1 LAFAQLLFNGFAL
14 GMAYALV
21 ALGFVLVLNAVNAVN
36 FAQGDLVMAGG
47 YLGVA
52 LAAVLPVPA
61 IVMLPAVLAAVAVI
75 GLVLSLVAYFPIMRR
90 PPAAV
95 FISTIA
101 FGVILRNGYQ
111 LVFGPEAHA
120 VEPLFSSGVW
130 ELGKLVI
137 SKQAAAIIVTAA
149 VLMGIQYYVME
160 RTQFGRRLRATA
172 QNRNMAA
179 ALGIP
184 VLKMIAVTFAA
195 GAALGG
201 AAGLM
206 LGNQFLVYPTGGI
219 NLIITAY
226 IAAVIGG
233 WGSLGGAVLGA
244 MLIALFQVIVSA
256 YVSYT
261 AATAMLYLVVLLV
274 LFFRP
279 QGLLGR
285 GEQRRV

>member
-1 LAFAQLLFNGFAL
+1 MSFVQLLFNGFAL

-47 YLGVA
+47 YMGVA
-52 LAAVLPVPA
+52 FASVLPVPA
-61 IVMLPAVLAAVAVI
+61 IFMLPVVMAAVALI
-75 GLVLSLVAYFPIMRR
+75 GLLLSLVAYFPIMRR

-101 FGVILRNGYQ
+101 FGVILQNSYR
-111 LVFGPEAHA
+111 LLFGPEAHA
-120 VEPLFSSGVW
+120 VRPLFESGTW
-130 ELGKLVI
+130 ELGTLIV
-137 SKQAAAIIVTAA
+137 SKQAAAIIATAA
-149 VLMGIQYYVME
+149 VLMGIQYVVME

-172 QNRNMAA
+172 QNQSMAA

-184 VLKMIAVTFAA
+184 VRLMIAATFAA
-195 GAALGG
+195 GAALAG

-206 LGNQFLVYPTGGI
+206 LGNQFLVHPIGGV

-233 WGSLGGAVLGA
+233 WGSLAGAVLGA

-261 AATAMLYLVVLLV
+261 AATAMLYGVVLAV

-285 GEQRRV
+285 GEARRV

>member
-1 LAFAQLLFNGFAL
+1 MSFVQLLINGFAL

-21 ALGFVLVLNAVNAVN
+21 ALGFVLVVNAVNAVN

-47 YLGVA
+47 YVGVA
-52 LAAVLPVPA
+52 LAWWLPVPA
-61 IVMLPAVLAAVAVI
+61 IVLLPAVLIVVAAI
-75 GLVLSLVAYFPIMRR
+75 GLVLSLLAYFPIMTR

-101 FGVILRNGYQ
+101 FGVILQNSFH
-111 LVFGPEAHA
+111 LTFGPEAHA
-120 VEPLFSSGVW
+120 VPPLFASGTWKVG
-130 ELGKLVI
+130 ELFI
-137 SKQAAAIIVTAA
+137 SIQAVGTVVTAA
-149 VLMGIQYYVME
+149 ALIAVQYFVME

-172 QNRNMAA
+172 QNRDMAA

-184 VLKMIAVTFAA
+184 VNWMIAATFAA
-195 GAALGG
+195 GASLAG
-201 AAGLM
+201 AAGLL
-206 LGNQFLVYPTGGI
+206 LGNQFLVHPIGGVHV
-219 NLIITAY
+219 IITAY

-233 WGSLGGAVLGA
+233 WGSLMGAVLGS

-261 AATAMLYLVVLLV
+261 SATAMLYLVVLVV

-279 QGLLGR
+279 QGLLGS

>member
-1 LAFAQLLFNGFAL
+1 VQLLFNGFAL

-47 YLGVA
+47 YFGVA
-52 LAAVLPVPA
+52 LAYVLPIPA
-61 IVMLPAVLAAVAVI
+61 ILMLPVVLAAVAVI
-75 GLVLSLVAYFPIMRR
+75 GLLLSLLAYFPIMRR

-101 FGVILRNGYQ
+101 FGVILQNGYQ
-111 LVFGPEAHA
+111 LIFGPEAHA
-120 VEPLFSSGVW
+120 VRPLFTSGVW
-130 ELGKLVI
+130 EFGELFI
-137 SKQAAAIIVTAA
+137 SKQASAIIATAA
-149 VLMGIQYYVME
+149 VLMAIQYHVME

-184 VLKMIAVTFAA
+184 VRRMIAITFAA
-195 GAALGG
+195 GAALAG

-206 LGNQFLVYPTGGI
+206 LGNQFFVHPIGGI

-233 WGSLGGAVLGA
+233 WGSLAGAVLGA

-279 QGLLGR
+279 QGLLGK

>member
-1 LAFAQLLFNGFAL
+1 
-14 GMAYALV
+14 MAYALV

-47 YLGVA
+47 YVGIA
-52 LAAVLPVPA
+52 LAHVLPVPA
-61 IVMLPAVLAAVAVI
+61 IVMLPVVLVVGGLI
-75 GLVLSLVAYFPIMRR
+75 GLVLSLLAYFPIMRR
-90 PPAAV
+90 PPTAV

-101 FGVILRNGYQ
+101 FGVILQNGYQ
-111 LVFGPEAHA
+111 LLFGPEAHA
-120 VEPLFSSGVW
+120 VRPLFTTGVW
-130 ELGKLVI
+130 EFGDLAVGR
-137 SKQAAAIIVTAA
+137 QATAIIVTSGL
-149 VLMGIQYYVME
+149 LMTAQYYVTE

-172 QNRNMAA
+172 QNRSMAA

-184 VLKMIAVTFAA
+184 VHRMIALTFAA
-195 GAALGG
+195 GAALAGS
-201 AAGLM
+201 AGLM
-206 LGNQFLVYPTGGI
+206 MGNQFLVHPIGGV

-233 WGSLGGAVLGA
+233 WGSLPGAVLGA
-244 MLIALFQVIVSA
+244 MLIALFQVIISA

-279 QGLLGR
+279 QGLLGSR
-285 GEQRRV
+285 EERRV

>member
-195 GAALGG
+195 GAAHGG